1 MTRPMILPGATL
13 GLLGG
18 GQLGRLF
25 VLAARA
31 MGYRVTVLDPAVDSP
46 AAQVADRHLAADYD
60 DEQALEQLARGG
72 IYTGVTLM
80 PVLPF
85 LEDSE
90 ENIITIVRRAAEAG
104 AAYRV
109 DGLGMLVYQAVEAF
123 EEVARVGHVAA
134 HCGVG
139 PCGLAV
145 AVETQV

>member
-60 DEQALEQLARGG
+60 DEQALEQLARECAA
-72 IYTGVTLM
+72 VTTEFENVPAASLEYLAARV
-80 PVLPF
+80 PVRPA
-85 LEDSE
+85 S
-90 ENIITIVRRAAEAG
+90 EAG
-104 AAYRV
+104 AGPRAPRWRV
-109 DGLGMLVYQAVEAF
+109 VAAVLSLPQHVDVTEIEISPTDQAVG
-123 EEVARVGHVAA
+123 GHVFKSVQ
-134 HCGVG
+134 G
-139 PCGLAV
+139 
-145 AVETQV
+145 